1 MRRVRDHWRLAL
13 VALLGAMLALGGVA
27 WVVRAPWR
35 GAAPV
40 ERGTAT
46 FVGRQACASCH
57 PEQDRLWRGSDHDL
71 AMQVA
76 DEPSILGDFGDAT
89 FTHRGVTSRFFR
101 RDGKFFARTEGPDG
115 RLQDFPIAYAFGVR
129 PLQQYLIAFPGGRY
143 QALGIAWDT
152 RARAVGGQRW
162 FALDPGERIRPGDPL
177 HWTGVTARRVG
188 EGEAGDGAARRRR
201 CGRPGRPSPR
211 SAGRSV
217 ADGRGHRHR
226 APRGPRAHAA

>member
-152 RARAVGGQRW
+152 RAREVCHG
-162 FALDPGERIRPGDPL
+162 PGSRHVAWAKARPA
-177 HWTGVTARRVG
+177 TARRGDDDAVG
-188 EGEAGDGAARRRR
+188 LVVRLRDRRDAVWRMDAATGIARR
-201 CGRPGRPSPR
+201 
-211 SAGRSV
+211 AGP
-217 ADGRGHRHR
+217 
-226 APRGPRAHAA
+226 APTRL